1 MARIEGSTTTGSP
14 LAEVDTYLDSLR
26 ISKVPRGAGYAASGV
41 SGTIAATTNGHLWT
55 IRLDPSAATNYR
67 LYLEKLRVNWTTI
80 TAFATP
86 VTARRLELVRG
97 SGATPSGQ
105 TAVTTTNKY
114 SGDTGSETLTS
125 GGGDVR
131 ISNTGAI
138 TITSITFETTA
149 PLAVMP
155 FTHAGGAGGN
165 QEWIF
170 DYTDNPVVLS
180 AGQVLGIRT
189 GAALDATGTGSLAVT
204 AEWFEGVL
212 V

>member
-26 ISKVPRGAGYAASGV
+26 VSKVPRGECYVASGV
-41 SGTIAATTNGHLWT
+41 SGTIAATTNGHLFT
-55 IRLDPSAATNYR
+55 IRLDPNAATSHR
-67 LYLEKLRVNWTTI
+67 LYLTKLRVNWTTL
-80 TAFATP
+80 TAFTTP

-97 SGATPSGQ
+97 SGATPSAQ
-105 TAVTTTNKY
+105 TAVTTTSKY
-114 SGDTGSETLTS
+114 SGDAASETLTA

-131 ISNTGAI
+131 ISNTAAI

-155 FTHAGGAGGN
+155 FTHAGASGAN
-165 QEWIF
+165 AEWVWDF
-170 DYTDNPVVLS
+170 TDNPIVLS

-189 GAALDATGTGSLAVT
+189 GAALDAAGTGSLAVT
-204 AEWFEGVL
+204 AEWYEGVL